1 MSLIQKGWPADI
13 LSRGV
18 RPTAA
23 DAFDEARGF
32 FAFED
37 RPVKEPGA
45 LWQRMGSFDFTLFGR
60 DTQRCCATIKVRR
73 KGVRGRY
80 RV

>member
-1 MSLIQKGWPADI
+1 
-13 LSRGV
+13 V

-37 RPVKEPGA
+37 RPVKEPRA
-45 LWQRMGSFDFTLFGR
+45 LWQRMGSFDFTLGLDAKQSNLSEGR
-60 DTQRCCATIKVRR
+60 NARIES
-73 KGVRGRY
+73 GY
-80 RV
+80 

>member
-1 MSLIQKGWPADI
+1 
-13 LSRGV
+13 V
-18 RPTAA
+18 RATAA

-37 RPVKEPGA
+37 RPVKEPRA

-73 KGVRGRY
+73 KGVRGRDAHC
-80 RV
+80 